1 MTITQL
7 EYIIA
12 VDRYRN
18 FAQAADSCF
27 VTQPT
32 LSMQIQKLE
41 EELDVII
48 FDRSKKPVIATDVGR
63 LIVEQA
69 QIICKEFTRIP
80 EIIKSCKGEISGSL
94 NIGIIPTIAPYL
106 VPLFLLQFMKNYP
119 DVVISITE
127 MTTEQ
132 IIRGLKDNMVD
143 CGILATPLHEKNIT
157 EIPLFYE
164 PLVAYVSPKNR
175 LFKQKTLLPD
185 DIDGGELLLLTD
197 EHCLRSQI
205 TNLCNSKTSKGDNSR
220 LNYVTGSLET
230 IKRMVELNNGITLLP
245 ELAIANFSVKQ
256 LNMVRY
262 FRGIEPVR
270 EVSIVI
276 HRNYVKPTLIN
287 ALKEQIIEG
296 VPEKM
301 KNKRK
306 KMVLDVQ

>member
-7 EYIIA
+7 EYVIA
-12 VDRYRN
+12 VDRHRN
-18 FAQAADSCF
+18 FAQAAEHCY

-41 EELDVII
+41 EELDIII

-69 QIICKEFTRIP
+69 QVICKEFARIP
-80 EIIKSCKGEISGSL
+80 EIIKSCKGEVSGTL

-106 VPLFLLQFMKNYP
+106 VPLFLMKFMKSYP
-119 DVVISITE
+119 DVSVNITE
-127 MTTEQ
+127 MTTVQ
-132 IIRGLKDNMVD
+132 IIKGLKDSIID

-164 PLVAYVSPKNR
+164 PLVAYVSPKNH
-175 LFKQKTLLPD
+175 LHKQKTLLPD
-185 DIDGGELLLLTD
+185 DIDGSELLLLTD

-205 TNLCNSKTSKGDNSR
+205 TNLCNSKVDKGENSR
-220 LNYVTGSLET
+220 LNYITGSLET
-230 IKRMVELNNGITLLP
+230 IKRMVELNSGVTLLP
-245 ELAIANFSVKQ
+245 ELAIANFSLKQ
-256 LNMVRY
+256 MNMVRY

-270 EVSIVI
+270 EVSIVV

-287 ALKEQIIEG
+287 ALKEEIIDV

-301 KNKRK
+301 KNKKK
-306 KMVLDVQ
+306 KMVLEIQ

>member
-7 EYIIA
+7 KYVIA

-18 FAQAADSCF
+18 FAQAAESCY

-41 EELDVII
+41 EELDIII
-48 FDRSKKPVIATDVGR
+48 FDRSKKPVICTDVGR
-63 LIVEQA
+63 LMVEQA
-69 QIICKEFTRIP
+69 QVICKEFIRVP
-80 EIIKSCKGEISGSL
+80 EIIKSCKGEVNGLL
-94 NIGIIPTIAPYL
+94 NLGIIPTIAPYL
-106 VPLFLLQFMKNYP
+106 VPLFILKFMKNYP
-119 DVVISITE
+119 EVSVNITE
-127 MTTEQ
+127 MTTAQ
-132 IIRGLKDNMVD
+132 IIKGLKDNTID

-164 PLVAYVSPKNR
+164 PLVAYVSPKNH
-175 LFKQKTLLPD
+175 LSKLKTLLPD
-185 DIDGGELLLLTD
+185 DIDGSELLLLTE

-205 TNLCNSKTSKGDNSR
+205 AHLCNSKVDKSEENTR
-220 LNYVTGSLET
+220 LNYITGSLET
-230 IKRMVELNNGITLLP
+230 IKRMVELNDGITLLP
-245 ELAIANFSVKQ
+245 ELGIANFSLKQ

-270 EVSIVI
+270 EVSIAV

-287 ALKEQIIEG
+287 ALKEQVIES

-306 KMVLDVQ
+306 KMVLDI

>member
-7 EYIIA
+7 EYVIA

-18 FAQAADSCF
+18 FAQAAESCF

-41 EELDVII
+41 DELDIII

-63 LIVEQA
+63 LIIEQA
-69 QIICKEFTRIP
+69 QTICKEFGRIT
-80 EIIKSCKGEISGSL
+80 EIIKSCKGEVSGTI
-94 NIGIIPTIAPYL
+94 NIGVIPTIAPYL
-106 VPLFLLQFMKNYP
+106 VPLFLIKFMKNYP
-119 DVVISITE
+119 DVSVNITE
-127 MTTEQ
+127 MTTAQ
-132 IIRGLKDNMVD
+132 IIKGLKDNIVD

-164 PLVAYVSPKNR
+164 PLVAYVSPRNP
-175 LFKQKTLLPD
+175 LSKQKTLLPD
-185 DIDGGELLLLTD
+185 DIDGGELLLLTE

-205 TNLCNSKTSKGDNSR
+205 ANLCNSKLDKSENLR
-220 LNYVTGSLET
+220 LNYITGSLET

-270 EVSIVI
+270 EISIVI
-276 HRNYVKPTLIN
+276 HRNYVKPTLIS
-287 ALKEQIIEG
+287 ALRDEIIDS

-301 KNKRK
+301 KNKKK
-306 KMVLDVQ
+306 KMVLEIQ